1 MGFYLLPE
9 ECHKKM
15 KSVRSKFFWRGAED
29 KFKYHMVRWDVVL
42 WPREFGGLGIL
53 NTQVLN
59 DCMMAKWIWKLY
71 QQKGGL
77 MARLLRA
84 KYMRHGDFFR
94 SKGAGDS
101 QFWKSLHKIKH
112 LFKWGAIHSVG
123 NGWFTKF
130 WDDVWLVNAPLRIQ
144 FTKLYETCVDKQ
156 AMVAEY
162 AARDWHI
169 QFQRMLSLEAQAEW
183 EGLQGMLQC
192 VSLAQEDDRISWGLT
207 TSKRFSTSSL
217 YKFLTSWG
225 VNNSTAKRIWKC
237 RVHLKI
243 RVFLWQVF
251 QNRILIAQQFCA
263 RN

>member
-1 MGFYLLPE
+1 VARARTRDHLAWIPT
-9 ECHKKM
+9 
-15 KSVRSKFFWRGAED
+15 WRD
-29 KFKYHMVRWDVVL
+29 STSQSDYKTHV
-42 WPREFGGLGIL
+42 
-53 NTQVLN
+53 
-59 DCMMAKWIWKLY
+59 IWKGGGALLNHSNNEAWRFFLD
-71 QQKGGL
+71 QKGMVAPSSG
-77 MARLLRA
+77 RA
-84 KYMRHGDFFR
+84 FT
-94 SKGAGDS
+94 
-101 QFWKSLHKIKH
+101 KSNICSNG
-112 LFKWGAIHSVG
+112 GAIHSVG